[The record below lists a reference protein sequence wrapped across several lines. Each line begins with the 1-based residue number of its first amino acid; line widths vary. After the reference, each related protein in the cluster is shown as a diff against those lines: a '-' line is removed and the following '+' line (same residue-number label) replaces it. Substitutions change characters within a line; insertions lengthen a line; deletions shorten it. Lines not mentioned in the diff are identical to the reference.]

1 MTDKEQIEKLQSEVE
16 HLKMLVKRQN
26 KIIRKML
33 EVIQN
38 EKIVN

>member
-1 MTDKEQIEKLQSEVE
+1 MTDKEQIEKLKAEVD

-33 EVIQN
+33 EVIQS
-38 EKIVN
+38 EKHNS